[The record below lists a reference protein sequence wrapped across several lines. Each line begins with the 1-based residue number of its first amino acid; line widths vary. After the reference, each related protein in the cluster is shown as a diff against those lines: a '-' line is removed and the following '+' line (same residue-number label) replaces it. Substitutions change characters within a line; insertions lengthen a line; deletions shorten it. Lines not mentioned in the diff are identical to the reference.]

1 MSPLLGLVTAFLV
14 TSAVTPI
21 AIRVAHRTGMVDR
34 PGALKVQST
43 PVAYLGGVAVF
54 AGVAGALAATT
65 PRVLIPLAL
74 ALLLGL
80 FDDRLDI
87 SPRIRVLCE
96 AVIALIGGALIPATG
111 GALGVA
117 ITALL
122 ILGLLNAVNLLDGLD
137 GLAAGVCSASAIGF
151 AFLSENPRLAD
162 PRLLALSLLGA
173 LIGFLIFNRPPAR
186 IYLGDAGAYLIGVAL
201 AILAALSLNGAGNTS
216 ASVAIWA
223 ALPLIVAVP
232 ILDTLV
238 AILRRLRAGDPI
250 FSGDRS
256 HIYDQLCDR
265 GIPAQRVLMIMVSAQ
280 CILVLLGIL
289 ASRLSSYASVS
300 VMLLSAG
307 ILIAITV
314 RAGFLTT
321 DGGP

>member
-1 MSPLLGLVTAFLV
+1 VTPLAGLLLAFLV
-14 TSAVTPI
+14 TCALTPV

-54 AGVAGALAATT
+54 AGVFGALATTT
-65 PRVLIPLAL
+65 PRLLIPLAL

-80 FDDRLDI
+80 FDDRIDI
-87 SPRIRVLCE
+87 PPRIRVLGE
-96 AVIALIGGALIPATG
+96 AVIALIGGALVPAG
-111 GALGVA
+111 SGAIGVA
-117 ITALL
+117 ITAVL

-137 GLAAGVCSASAIGF
+137 GLASGVCSASAIGF
-151 AFLSENPRLAD
+151 AFISED

-173 LIGFLIFNRPPAR
+173 LIGFLIFNRPPAQ
-186 IYLGDAGAYLIGVAL
+186 IYLGDAGAYLVGVAL
-201 AILAALSLNGAGNTS
+201 AILAALSLNSGEGTS
-216 ASVAIWA
+216 TSPAIWA

-238 AILRRLRAGDPI
+238 AIVRRLRAGNPI

-265 GIPAQRVLMIMVSAQ
+265 GIPAKRVLVIMVLAQ
-280 CILVLLGIL
+280 MVLALLGVL
-289 ASRLSSYASVS
+289 ASRLSSTASVS

>member
-1 MSPLLGLVTAFLV
+1 MNPFVGLITAFVV
-14 TSAVTPI
+14 TCAMTPI

-34 PGALKVQST
+34 PGSLKVQST

-54 AGVAGALAATT
+54 AGVFGALAATT

-87 SPRIRVLCE
+87 SPRIRVICE
-96 AVIALIGGALIPATG
+96 AVIALIGGALVPAG
-111 GALGVA
+111 DGALGVA

-151 AFLSENPRLAD
+151 AFISEDLRLAD

-201 AILAALSLNGAGNTS
+201 AILAALSLNSGEGTS
-216 ASVAIWA
+216 TSPAIWA

-238 AILRRLRAGDPI
+238 AIVRRLRAGNPI

-265 GIPAQRVLMIMVSAQ
+265 GIPAKRVLVIMVLAQ
-280 CILVLLGIL
+280 LVLALLGVL
-289 ASRLSSYASVS
+289 ASRLSSTASVS

-321 DGGP
+321 DGGQ

>member
-151 AFLSENPRLAD
+151 AFLSEIPRLAD

>member
-1 MSPLLGLVTAFLV
+1 M
-14 TSAVTPI
+14 TPI

-34 PGALKVQST
+34 PGSLKVQST

-54 AGVAGALAATT
+54 AGVFGAIAATT
-65 PRVLIPLAL
+65 SRVLIPLAL

-87 SPRIRVLCE
+87 SPRIRVICE
-96 AVIALIGGALIPATG
+96 AVIALIGGALVPAG
-111 GALGVA
+111 DGALGVA

-151 AFLSENPRLAD
+151 AFISED

-201 AILAALSLNGAGNTS
+201 AILAAQSLNGASSTS
-216 ASVAIWA
+216 ASIAIWA

-238 AILRRLRAGDPI
+238 AIVRRLRAGSPI

-265 GIPAQRVLMIMVSAQ
+265 GIPAQRVAVIMVSAQ
-280 CILVLLGIL
+280 CVLVLLGIL
-289 ASRLSSYASVS
+289 ASRLSSIASVS
-300 VMLLSAG
+300 LMLLSAG
-307 ILIAITV
+307 ILIGITV

-321 DGGP
+321 DGGQ

>member
-1 MSPLLGLVTAFLV
+1 MSPLLGLVTAILV

>member
-1 MSPLLGLVTAFLV
+1 
-14 TSAVTPI
+14 
-21 AIRVAHRTGMVDR
+21 MVDR

-54 AGVAGALAATT
+54 AGVFGALATTT
-65 PRVLIPLAL
+65 PRLLIPLAL

-80 FDDRLDI
+80 FDDRLDLA
-87 SPRIRVLCE
+87 PRIRVLGE
-96 AVIALIGGALIPATG
+96 AVIALIGGALVPAG
-111 GALGVA
+111 SGAIGVA
-117 ITALL
+117 ITAVL

-137 GLAAGVCSASAIGF
+137 GLASGVCSASAIGF
-151 AFLSENPRLAD
+151 AFISEDLRLED
-162 PRLLALSLLGA
+162 PKLLALSLLGA
-173 LIGFLIFNRPPAR
+173 LIGFLIFNRPPAQ
-186 IYLGDAGAYLIGVAL
+186 IYLGDAGAYLVGVAL
-201 AILAALSLNGAGNTS
+201 AILAALSLSSGEGTS
-216 ASVAIWA
+216 TSVAIWA

-238 AILRRLRAGDPI
+238 AIVRRLRAGNPI

-265 GIPAQRVLMIMVSAQ
+265 GIPAKRVLVIMVLAQ
-280 CILVLLGIL
+280 LVLALLGVL
-289 ASRLSSYASVS
+289 ASRLSNTASVS

>member
-1 MSPLLGLVTAFLV
+1 VNPFVGLITAFVV
-14 TSAVTPI
+14 TCAMTPI

-34 PGALKVQST
+34 PGSLKVQST

-54 AGVAGALAATT
+54 AGVSGALAATT
-65 PRVLIPLAL
+65 PRLLIPLAL
-74 ALLLGL
+74 ALLLGF

-87 SPRIRVLCE
+87 PPRIRVLGE
-96 AVIALIGGALIPATG
+96 AVIALIGGVLVPAG
-111 GALGVA
+111 NGALGVA
-117 ITALL
+117 ITAVL

-151 AFLSENPRLAD
+151 AFISEDLRLED
-162 PRLLALSLLGA
+162 PKLLALSLLGA

-201 AILAALSLNGAGNTS
+201 AILAALSLKGASTTS

-238 AILRRLRAGDPI
+238 AIVRRLRAGNPI

-265 GIPAQRVLMIMVSAQ
+265 GIPAKRVAVIMVSAQ
-280 CILVLLGIL
+280 CVLVLLGIL
-289 ASRLSSYASVS
+289 ASRLSSIASVS
-300 VMLLSAG
+300 LMLLSAG

-321 DGGP
+321 DGGE

>member
-1 MSPLLGLVTAFLV
+1 M
-14 TSAVTPI
+14 TPI

-54 AGVAGALAATT
+54 AGVTGALAATT

-96 AVIALIGGALIPATG
+96 AVIALIGGALIPAAG

-151 AFLSENPRLAD
+151 AFLSEDPRLED

-201 AILAALSLNGAGNTS
+201 AILAALSLNGASNTS

-265 GIPAQRVLMIMVSAQ
+265 GIPAQRVLVIMVSAQ
-280 CILVLLGIL
+280 CVLVLLGIL
-289 ASRLSSYASVS
+289 ASRLSTYASVS

>member
-1 MSPLLGLVTAFLV
+1 M
-14 TSAVTPI
+14 TPI

-34 PGALKVQST
+34 PGSLKVQST

-54 AGVAGALAATT
+54 AGLSGALAATT
-65 PRVLIPLAL
+65 PRLLIPLAL

-87 SPRIRVLCE
+87 SPRIRVICE
-96 AVIALIGGALIPATG
+96 AVIALIGGALVPAG
-111 GALGVA
+111 GGVLGVA

-151 AFLSENPRLAD
+151 AFISEDLRLEDPRLED
-162 PRLLALSLLGA
+162 PKLLALSLLGA
-173 LIGFLIFNRPPAR
+173 LIGFLIFNRPPAQ

-201 AILAALSLNGAGNTS
+201 AILAALSLNGASSTS

-238 AILRRLRAGDPI
+238 AIVRRLRAGNPI

-265 GIPAQRVLMIMVSAQ
+265 GIPAKRVAVIMVSAQ
-280 CILVLLGIL
+280 CVLVLLGIL
-289 ASRLSSYASVS
+289 ASRLRSIASVS
-300 VMLLSAG
+300 LMLLSAG

-321 DGGP
+321 DGGQ

>member
-1 MSPLLGLVTAFLV
+1 VSPLLGLVTAFLV

>member
-34 PGALKVQST
+34 PGALKFQST

-173 LIGFLIFNRPPAR
+173 LIGFIIFNRPPAR

>member
-1 MSPLLGLVTAFLV
+1 MSPIIGLAIALLVTCC
-14 TSAVTPI
+14 VTPI
-21 AIRVAHRTGMVDR
+21 AIRVAHRTGMIDR
-34 PGALKVQST
+34 PGALKVQTT

-54 AGVAGALAATT
+54 AGISGALLSTT

-80 FDDRLDI
+80 IDDRHDI
-87 SPRIRVLCE
+87 SARIRVVGE
-96 AVIALIGGALIPATG
+96 IAIALIGGAIVPAGSGATG
-111 GALGVA
+111 VV
-117 ITALL
+117 ITAVL

-137 GLAAGVCSASAIGF
+137 GLAAGVACASALGF
-151 AFLSENPRLAD
+151 AFLGGEPRA
-162 PRLLALSLLGA
+162 LALALLGA
-173 LIGFLIFNRPPAR
+173 LLGFLIFNRPPAR
-186 IYLGDAGAYLIGVAL
+186 IYLGDAGAYLIGVTLAL
-201 AILAALSLNGAGNTS
+201 LAALSLKSSNDLSTS
-216 ASVAIWA
+216 IAFWA

-238 AILRRLRAGDPI
+238 AILRRLKEGIPM

-265 GIPAQRVLMIMVSAQ
+265 GIPPRSVVLIMVMAQ
-280 CILVLLGIL
+280 SILALLGVI
-289 ASRLSSYASVS
+289 ASNLTSTASVS

-321 DGGP
+321 DGGL

>member
-1 MSPLLGLVTAFLV
+1 M
-14 TSAVTPI
+14 TPI

-34 PGALKVQST
+34 PGSLKVQST

-54 AGVAGALAATT
+54 AGVFGAIAATT
-65 PRVLIPLAL
+65 SRVLIPLAL

-87 SPRIRVLCE
+87 SPRIRVICE
-96 AVIALIGGALIPATG
+96 AVIALIGGALVPAG
-111 GALGVA
+111 DGALGVA

-151 AFLSENPRLAD
+151 AFISED

-201 AILAALSLNGAGNTS
+201 AILAAQSLNGASSTS
-216 ASVAIWA
+216 ASIAIWA

-238 AILRRLRAGDPI
+238 AIVRRLRAGSPI

-265 GIPAQRVLMIMVSAQ
+265 GIPAQRVAVIMVSAQ
-280 CILVLLGIL
+280 CVLVLLGIL
-289 ASRLSSYASVS
+289 ASRVSSIASVS
-300 VMLLSAG
+300 LMLLSAG
-307 ILIAITV
+307 ILIGITV

-321 DGGP
+321 DGGQ

>member
-1 MSPLLGLVTAFLV
+1 MNPLAGLLLAFFVTC
-14 TSAVTPI
+14 AVTPI

-54 AGVAGALAATT
+54 AGLSGALATTT
-65 PRVLIPLAL
+65 PRLLVPLAL

-87 SPRIRVLCE
+87 SPRIRILGE
-96 AVIALIGGALIPATG
+96 GVIALIGGVLVPAG
-111 GALGVA
+111 SGALGVA

-151 AFLSENPRLAD
+151 AFISED
-162 PRLLALSLLGA
+162 PKLLALSLLGA
-173 LIGFLIFNRPPAR
+173 LMGFLIFNRPPAQ

-201 AILAALSLNGAGNTS
+201 AILAALSLSSGYDTS
-216 ASVAIWA
+216 TSVAIWA
-223 ALPLIVAVP
+223 ALPLLVAVP

-238 AILRRLRAGDPI
+238 AIVRRLRAGNPI

-265 GIPAQRVLMIMVSAQ
+265 GIPAKRVLIIMVLAQ
-280 CILVLLGIL
+280 LVLALIGVL
-289 ASRLSSYASVS
+289 AARLSSTASVS

-321 DGGP
+321 DGGE

>member
-1 MSPLLGLVTAFLV
+1 MNPFLGLITAFVV
-14 TSAVTPI
+14 TCAMTPI

-34 PGALKVQST
+34 PGSLKVQST

-54 AGVAGALAATT
+54 AGVSGALAATT
-65 PRVLIPLAL
+65 PRLLIPLAL

-87 SPRIRVLCE
+87 SPRIRVICE
-96 AVIALIGGALIPATG
+96 AVIALIGGALVPAG
-111 GALGVA
+111 DGALGVA

-151 AFLSENPRLAD
+151 AFISEDLRLED
-162 PRLLALSLLGA
+162 PKLLALSLLGA
-173 LIGFLIFNRPPAR
+173 LIGFLIFNRPPAQ

-201 AILAALSLNGAGNTS
+201 AILAALSLKGASTTS

-265 GIPAQRVLMIMVSAQ
+265 GIPAQRVAVIMVSAQ
-280 CILVLLGIL
+280 CVLVLLGIL
-289 ASRLSSYASVS
+289 ASRLSSIASVS
-300 VMLLSAG
+300 LMLLSAG

-321 DGGP
+321 DGGE

>member
-1 MSPLLGLVTAFLV
+1 M
-14 TSAVTPI
+14 TPI

-34 PGALKVQST
+34 PGSLKVQST

-54 AGVAGALAATT
+54 AGVSGALAATT
-65 PRVLIPLAL
+65 PRLLIPLAL

-87 SPRIRVLCE
+87 SPRIRVICE
-96 AVIALIGGALIPATG
+96 AVIALIGGALVPAG
-111 GALGVA
+111 DGALGVA

-151 AFLSENPRLAD
+151 AFISEDLRLED
-162 PRLLALSLLGA
+162 PKLLALSLLGA
-173 LIGFLIFNRPPAR
+173 LIGFLIFNRPPAQ

-201 AILAALSLNGAGNTS
+201 AILAALSLKGASTTS

-265 GIPAQRVLMIMVSAQ
+265 GIPAQRVAVIMVSAQ
-280 CILVLLGIL
+280 CVLVLLGIL
-289 ASRLSSYASVS
+289 ASRLSSIASVS
-300 VMLLSAG
+300 LMLLSAG

-321 DGGP
+321 DGGE

>member
-1 MSPLLGLVTAFLV
+1 MNPFVGLITAFVV
-14 TSAVTPI
+14 TCAMTPI

-34 PGALKVQST
+34 PGSLKVQST

-54 AGVAGALAATT
+54 AGVFGAIAATT
-65 PRVLIPLAL
+65 SRVLIPLAL

-87 SPRIRVLCE
+87 SPRIRVICE
-96 AVIALIGGALIPATG
+96 AVIALIGGALVPAG
-111 GALGVA
+111 DGALGVA

-151 AFLSENPRLAD
+151 AFISED

-201 AILAALSLNGAGNTS
+201 AILAAQSLNGASSTS
-216 ASVAIWA
+216 ASIAIWA

-238 AILRRLRAGDPI
+238 AIVRRLRAGSPI

-265 GIPAQRVLMIMVSAQ
+265 GIPAQRVAVIMVSAQ
-280 CILVLLGIL
+280 CVLVLLGIL
-289 ASRLSSYASVS
+289 ASRLSSIASVS
-300 VMLLSAG
+300 LMLLSAG
-307 ILIAITV
+307 ILIGITV

-321 DGGP
+321 DGGQ

>member
-1 MSPLLGLVTAFLV
+1 MNPFVGLITAFVV
-14 TSAVTPI
+14 TCAMTPI

-34 PGALKVQST
+34 PGSLKVQST

-54 AGVAGALAATT
+54 AGVFGALAATT

-87 SPRIRVLCE
+87 SPRIRVICE
-96 AVIALIGGALIPATG
+96 AVIALIGGALVPAG
-111 GALGVA
+111 DGALGVA

-151 AFLSENPRLAD
+151 AFISEDLRLAD

-201 AILAALSLNGAGNTS
+201 AILAAQSLNGASGTS
-216 ASVAIWA
+216 ASIAIWA

-238 AILRRLRAGDPI
+238 AIVRRLRAGNPI

-265 GIPAQRVLMIMVSAQ
+265 GIPAQRVAVIMVSAQ
-280 CILVLLGIL
+280 CVLVLLGIL
-289 ASRLSSYASVS
+289 ASRLSSIASVS
-300 VMLLSAG
+300 LMLLSAG

-321 DGGP
+321 DGGQ

>member
-1 MSPLLGLVTAFLV
+1 M
-14 TSAVTPI
+14 TPI
-21 AIRVAHRTGMVDR
+21 AIRVAHRTGMIDR
-34 PGALKVQST
+34 PGALKVQTT

-54 AGVAGALAATT
+54 AGISGALLSTT

-80 FDDRLDI
+80 IDDRLDI
-87 SPRIRVLCE
+87 SARIRVVGE
-96 AVIALIGGALIPATG
+96 IAIALIGGALVPAGSGITG
-111 GALGVA
+111 VV
-117 ITALL
+117 ITAVL

-137 GLAAGVCSASAIGF
+137 GLASGVCFASALGF
-151 AFLSENPRLAD
+151 AFLGGEPRA
-162 PRLLALSLLGA
+162 LALALLGA
-173 LIGFLIFNRPPAR
+173 LLGFLVFNRPPAR

-201 AILAALSLNGAGNTS
+201 ALLAALSLKSSNDLSTS
-216 ASVAIWA
+216 IAFWA

-238 AILRRLRAGDPI
+238 AILRRLKEGTPMS
-250 FSGDRS
+250 SGDRS

-265 GIPAQRVLMIMVSAQ
+265 GIPPRRVVLIMVMAQ
-280 CILVLLGIL
+280 SILALLGVI
-289 ASRLSSYASVS
+289 ASNLNSTASVS

-321 DGGP
+321 DGGR

>member
-1 MSPLLGLVTAFLV
+1 MNPFVGLITAFVV
-14 TSAVTPI
+14 TCAMTPI

-34 PGALKVQST
+34 PGSLKVQST

-54 AGVAGALAATT
+54 AGVFGAIAATT
-65 PRVLIPLAL
+65 SRVLIPLAL

-87 SPRIRVLCE
+87 SPRIRVICE
-96 AVIALIGGALIPATG
+96 AVIALIGGALVPAG
-111 GALGVA
+111 DGALGVA

-151 AFLSENPRLAD
+151 AFISED

-201 AILAALSLNGAGNTS
+201 AILAAQSLNGASSTS
-216 ASVAIWA
+216 ASIAIWA

-265 GIPAQRVLMIMVSAQ
+265 GIPAQRVAVIMVSAQ
-280 CILVLLGIL
+280 CVLVLLGIL
-289 ASRLSSYASVS
+289 ASRLSSIASVS
-300 VMLLSAG
+300 LMLLSAG

-321 DGGP
+321 DGGQ

>member
-1 MSPLLGLVTAFLV
+1 MSPLIALVLAFFV
-14 TSAVTPI
+14 TLAITPI

-34 PGALKVQST
+34 PGALKVQSI

-54 AGVAGALAATT
+54 AGLFGALAATS
-65 PRVLIPLAL
+65 PRLLVPLAL

-80 FDDRLDI
+80 LDDRLDI
-87 SPRIRVLCE
+87 PPRIRVLGE
-96 AVIALIGGALIPATG
+96 AGIALIGGALVPAASGT
-111 GALGVA
+111 AGVA
-117 ITALL
+117 ITAVM

-137 GLAAGVCSASAIGF
+137 GLASGVCCASAIGF
-151 AFLSENPRLAD
+151 AFLSED

-173 LIGFLIFNRPPAR
+173 LLGFLIFNRPPAR
-186 IYLGDAGAYLIGVAL
+186 IYLGDAGAYLVGVSLAL
-201 AILAALSLNGAGNTS
+201 LAALSLNSPSTS
-216 ASVAIWA
+216 SERAVIWS

-238 AILRRLRAGDPI
+238 AIARRIKAGVPI

-265 GIPAQRVLMIMVSAQ
+265 GIPAKRVLIIMVAAQ
-280 CILVLLGIL
+280 CTLSLLGVL
-289 ASRLSSYASVS
+289 ASRLSSTGSVS
-300 VMLLSAG
+300 LMLLSAG
-307 ILIAITV
+307 ILIVITA

-321 DGGP
+321 DGGR

>member
-1 MSPLLGLVTAFLV
+1 MNPLAGLLLAFFVTC
-14 TSAVTPI
+14 AVTPI

-34 PGALKVQST
+34 PGALKVQSI

-54 AGVAGALAATT
+54 AGISAAVATTT
-65 PRVLIPLAL
+65 PRLLIPLAIAL
-74 ALLLGL
+74 ALGL

-87 SPRIRVLCE
+87 RPRLRILGE
-96 AVIALIGGALIPATG
+96 IVIALTG
-111 GALGVA
+111 GALVPAGSGPSGVV
-117 ITALL
+117 ITAVL

-137 GLAAGVCSASAIGF
+137 GLASGVCCVSAIGF
-151 AFLSENPRLAD
+151 ALLSED
-162 PRLLALSLLGA
+162 SRLLALALLGA
-173 LIGFLIFNRPPAR
+173 LLGFLIFNRPPAR

-201 AILAALSLNGAGNTS
+201 ALLAATALASSSGAATSISL
-216 ASVAIWA
+216 WA

-238 AILRRLRAGDPI
+238 AIFRRLGAGNPI

-265 GIPAQRVLMIMVSAQ
+265 GIPATRVLVIMVAAQ
-280 CILVLLGIL
+280 CALAILGIL
-289 ASRLSSYASVS
+289 ASRLSSSASVS

-321 DGGP
+321 DGGR

>member
-1 MSPLLGLVTAFLV
+1 M
-14 TSAVTPI
+14 TPI

-34 PGALKVQST
+34 PGSLKVQST

-54 AGVAGALAATT
+54 AGVFGALAATT

-87 SPRIRVLCE
+87 SPRIRVICE
-96 AVIALIGGALIPATG
+96 AVIALIGGALVPAG
-111 GALGVA
+111 DGALGVA

-151 AFLSENPRLAD
+151 AFISEDLRLAD

-201 AILAALSLNGAGNTS
+201 AILAAQSLNGASGTS
-216 ASVAIWA
+216 ASIAIWA

-238 AILRRLRAGDPI
+238 AIVRRLRAGNPI

-265 GIPAQRVLMIMVSAQ
+265 GIPAQRVAVIMVSAQ
-280 CILVLLGIL
+280 CVLVLLGIL
-289 ASRLSSYASVS
+289 ASRLSSIASVS
-300 VMLLSAG
+300 LMLLSAG

-321 DGGP
+321 DGGQ